1 MNIKEYIESGL
12 LEAYVLDAL
21 NEQERKEVEANI
33 AQYPELAAEIASI
46 ETAMLSFAQANAK
59 QAPDFMQDKI
69 WNAIESSQ
77 AQIPNSQFQISD
89 TDYITP
95 PAAPQTKTIPLVPQ
109 PRPMNWARAAV
120 WIAFAVSALT
130 NFVLLGQRNKA
141 REDQVAI
148 LQRVDSLSLQQKQL
162 ASIVDRYKKASD
174 MLADSATQTI
184 VMHTMKPGH
193 PMAATVYWSKAN
205 GQAYVAI
212 EKLPMPPKGMQYQ
225 MWVIQNGKPVDMGV
239 LPNELIA
246 STGMDKVNMKITDG
260 QAFAISLEK
269 EGGSP
274 TPTMENIYVLGKVAS

>member
-21 NEQERKEVEANI
+21 NEQERSEVEANI
-33 AQYPELAAEIASI
+33 ARYPELAAELASI
-46 ETAMLSFAQANAK
+46 EAAMLNFALANAK
-59 QAPDFMQDKI
+59 QVPDFMQDKI

-77 AQIPNSQFQISD
+77 AQISD

-95 PAAPQTKTIPLVPQ
+95 PAAPQPKTIPLAPQ
-109 PRPMNWARAAV
+109 PREMNWSRAAI

-141 REDQVAI
+141 REEQVAV
-148 LQRVDSLSLQQKQL
+148 LQRVDSLSQQQKQL
-162 ASIVDRYKKASD
+162 ATLVDRYKKASD

-274 TPTMENIYVLGKVAS
+274 TPTMDNIYVLGKVAS